1 MEVYAANYYT
11 KRNELDELD
20 EANSGAY
27 VMGLFAS
34 IDGIAIVV
42 IKVFSDMRRWDLI
55 AEYVSTN
62 IDADISEVEIDKLT
76 EQYNVQHFLGND
88 IASSLVNKNSNINNK
103 GVVTSGWET
112 ITLRAEHMLFLVQA
126 NIKYFGVKEA
136 LIPGLEYDLKNFDLK
151 DVRLNERHYPRI
163 SAIASVIA
171 GAKPTYN
178 RMLFS

>member
-1 MEVYAANYYT
+1 MEVYAGNYYT
-11 KRNELDELD
+11 KSGELD
-20 EANSGAY
+20 EANSGTY

-42 IKVFSDMRRWDLI
+42 IKVFSDMRRWDFV
-55 AEYVSTN
+55 AEYVNSN
-62 IDADISEVEIDKLT
+62 INADISECEIIKFT
-76 EQYNVQHFLGND
+76 ELYDIQHFLGND
-88 IASSLVNKNSNINNK
+88 IASSLVNKNSIKNK
-103 GVVTSGWET
+103 QGIVTSGWET
-112 ITLRAEHMLFLVQA
+112 INLGAEHMLFLVQA
-126 NIKYFGVKEA
+126 NIKHLGVTEV
-136 LIPGLEYDLKNFDLK
+136 LIPGLEYDLRNFDLR

>member
-11 KRNELDELD
+11 QSGELD

-42 IKVFSDMRRWDLI
+42 IKVFSDMRRWDFV
-55 AEYVSTN
+55 AEYVNSN
-62 IDADISEVEIDKLT
+62 IDADISEAEIAKFT
-76 EQYNVQHFLGND
+76 EQYNIQHFLGND
-88 IASSLVNKNSNINNK
+88 IASSLVNKNSSTNK
-103 GVVTSGWET
+103 QGVVTSGWET
-112 ITLRAEHMLFLVQA
+112 ISSGAEKMLFLVQS
-126 NIKYFGVKEA
+126 NIKYLGVAEA
-136 LIPGLEYDLKNFDLK
+136 LVPNLEYDLKNFDLR

-163 SAIASVIA
+163 SAIATVIS
-171 GAKPTYN
+171 GAKPDYN